1 MLFFH
6 HPLLLVLFL
15 FSSSSSISSPLV
27 ALGLSSLRKANG
39 DPVSLMTLC
48 HLQGLR

>member
-15 FSSSSSISSPLV
+15 FSSSSISSPLV

-39 DPVSLMTLC
+39 DPVSLMMSC